1 MRLTEVE
8 VLEINKAINLKIERL
23 EEQKDEL
30 QQGASEQLK
39 SNLESQHASE
49 VKFQEAIK
57 FKLNQ
62 EFLLNTCSTAELNAM
77 MSEFIEKK
85 YQQKLPF

>member
-30 QQGASEQLK
+30 QQGTSERLK
-39 SNLESQHASE
+39 SSLDNQHANE

-57 FKLNQ
+57 FKLNR

-85 YQQKLPF
+85 SQRKLPF

>member
-39 SNLESQHASE
+39 SALDSQHANE

>member
-39 SNLESQHASE
+39 SSLDSQHANE